1 MREERRQEI
10 VECSDVESQRD
21 RAVRAEG
28 KQRQVRRKKEKERAQ
43 QKQNGEAEK

>member
-28 KQRQVRRKKEKERAQ
+28 KQR
-43 QKQNGEAEK
+43 